1 MVESVQICVSFRE
14 FMPPSG
20 SYKIARILIGHL
32 FVLLTAG
39 GKGGQMVKGN
49 KLVTVIE
56 GCWVL
61 KVVIFM

>member
-1 MVESVQICVSFRE
+1 
-14 FMPPSG
+14 MPPSG